1 VLRLVTMEG
10 RKLAQKVK
18 PRMERLKKEEKEERE

>member
-1 VLRLVTMEG
+1 MSDNGSEE
-10 RKLAQKVK
+10 AQNVK